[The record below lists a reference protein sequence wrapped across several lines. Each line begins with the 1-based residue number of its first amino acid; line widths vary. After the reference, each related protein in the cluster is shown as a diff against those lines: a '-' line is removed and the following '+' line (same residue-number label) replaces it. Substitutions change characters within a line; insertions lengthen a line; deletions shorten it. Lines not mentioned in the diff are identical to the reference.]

1 MAIPFK
7 YFYDFLLTGTPN
19 YDEMKKNYNMEKVY
33 IVYENNLN
41 PLLTIEIS
49 NELRRDKEFTR
60 RLLNELKEQ
69 GIITEIKKNNK
80 GKNYLKRSKWAINQE
95 VLNKFQNEI

>member
-1 MAIPFK
+1 MVKLSYRILN
-7 YFYDFLLTGTPN
+7 LLK
-19 YDEMKKNYNMEKVY
+19 DD
-33 IVYENNLN
+33 IISILYENNLN

-80 GKNYLKRSKWAINQE
+80 GKNYIKRSKWAINQE

>member
-1 MAIPFK
+1 MVKLSSRILN
-7 YFYDFLLTGTPN
+7 LLK
-19 YDEMKKNYNMEKVY
+19 DD
-33 IVYENNLN
+33 IISILYENNLN

-80 GKNYLKRSKWAINQE
+80 GKNYLKRSKWAINKE
-95 VLNKFQNEI
+95 VLNKFQNEL

>member
-1 MAIPFK
+1 MVKLSYRILN
-7 YFYDFLLTGTPN
+7 LLK
-19 YDEMKKNYNMEKVY
+19 DD
-33 IVYENNLN
+33 IISILYENNLN